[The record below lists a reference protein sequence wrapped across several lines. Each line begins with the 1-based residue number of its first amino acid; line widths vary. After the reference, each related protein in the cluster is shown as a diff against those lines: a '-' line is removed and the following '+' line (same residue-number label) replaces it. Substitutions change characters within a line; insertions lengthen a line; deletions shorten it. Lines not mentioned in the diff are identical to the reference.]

1 MAPSRNVF
9 SRIIFWTYER
19 GTLPYDI
26 AVAAIVLFVLLTPRS
41 WYHDRPQMEPTK
53 QEASIVQTAD
63 DETAGTQTFNVDPR
77 LLASP
82 LPKTEL
88 EHQLHDA
95 IRKNVHDLQGRPF
108 QIVKT
113 KVVLDKDGSV
123 VYFKV
128 TIKP

>member
-1 MAPSRNVF
+1 MASSRNVF
-9 SRIIFWTYER
+9 ARIIFWTYER
-19 GTLPYDI
+19 GTVPYDI

-41 WYHDRPQMEPTK
+41 WFRDRPQMEPTK
-53 QEASIVQTAD
+53 QEAGIVQVLD
-63 DETAGTQTFNVDPR
+63 DEKAGTQTFNVDPR
-77 LLASP
+77 LLALP
-82 LPKTEL
+82 MPKTEL

-113 KVVLDKDGSV
+113 EVVLDKDGQV
-123 VYFKV
+123 VRFIV

>member
-19 GTLPYDI
+19 GTVPYDI

-53 QEASIVQTAD
+53 QEAGIVQTAD
-63 DETAGTQTFNVDPR
+63 DEKAGTQTFNVDPR

-95 IRKNVHDLQGRPF
+95 IRKNVQDLQGRPF
-108 QIVKT
+108 QIVKSEP
-113 KVVLDKDGSV
+113 VLDKDGNV
-123 VYFKV
+123 VYFVV